1 MFGMGMGELIVILIV
16 ALLVL
21 GPDKIPEAART
32 IGKGIRELRKHTTNL
47 QQTIEDD
54 ETLGGTVKE
63 LRSVLRGDDPMPP
76 PPASGLRAPAPPPVG
91 AVPPAPAPEDIATAP
106 LAPAATS
113 HAMFDKDRGTGDG

>member
-47 QQTIEDD
+47 QQTIEED
-54 ETLGGTVKE
+54 ETLGGTVRE
-63 LRSVLRGDDPMPP
+63 LRSVLRGDEPMPP
-76 PPASGLRAPAPPPVG
+76 PLASGLRSPSPPPIAVPTHAAPPSPLD
-91 AVPPAPAPEDIATAP
+91 AQETAP
-106 LAPAATS
+106 G
-113 HAMFDKDRGTGDG
+113 KDPGSRDG

>member
-47 QQTIEDD
+47 QQTIEED

-63 LRSVLRGDDPMPP
+63 LRSVLRGDEPMPP
-76 PPASGLRAPAPPPVG
+76 PVASGLRSPSPPPMAVKARTAPAPPID
-91 AVPPAPAPEDIATAP
+91 APETVP
-106 LAPAATS
+106 G
-113 HAMFDKDRGTGDG
+113 KDPGSRDG